1 MSVYEEVHPLNAGV
15 SLTRQRSGNA
25 TQGPASNL
33 PGDPIP
39 ARYRDGR
46 GGINLEQVRRDQ
58 LRARQ
63 QWLLGLVRQLKGWRG
78 R

>member
-1 MSVYEEVHPLNAGV
+1 MSVFEEVQYVNSGIPVAV
-15 SLTRQRSGNA
+15 RDSADAERSR
-25 TQGPASNL
+25 ASHL
-33 PGDPIP
+33 PNESIP

-63 QWLLGLVRQLKGWRG
+63 EWLQTVVRRLNALWG

>member
-1 MSVYEEVHPLNAGV
+1 MSVFEEVQYVN
-15 SLTRQRSGNA
+15 SGTPVALRDSADAEKGSAN
-25 TQGPASNL
+25 NL
-33 PGDPIP
+33 PNESIP

-63 QWLLGLVRQLKGWRG
+63 EWLRAVVRRMKALWG